1 MEPGDG
7 LSSLDHRG
15 AASALPAGWTIEP
28 MTAADLDD
36 VLEIEAVSFAKPW
49 TRPMFERELTGQGVS
64 HLYVL
69 RTADWRVAAF
79 CMDWVVAD
87 ELHINNLA
95 VRPECR
101 GAGVGRTLLESVLRH
116 AVALGARVA
125 TLEVRRSNAAAL
137 KLYERLGFSVAAI
150 RRDYYD
156 HPVEDALILWKDELV
171 PPEAASA
178 GRAGRRAGQ
187 GAA

>member
-1 MEPGDG
+1 MPRW
-7 LSSLDHRG
+7 SV
-15 AASALPAGWTIEP
+15 EP

-36 VLEIEAVSFAKPW
+36 VVEIEEASFTNPW
-49 TRPMFERELTGQGVS
+49 TRPMFERELLNQGVS

-69 RTADWRVAAF
+69 RTGDWRVAAF
-79 CMDWVVAD
+79 CMDWIVAD

-101 GAGVGRTLLESVLRH
+101 GAGVGRALLESVFGQ
-116 AVALGARVA
+116 ATALGARRA
-125 TLEVRRSNAAAL
+125 TLEVRRSNAAAR

-150 RRDYYD
+150 RKDYYD
-156 HPVEDALILWKDELV
+156 HPVEDALILWRDELA
-171 PPEAASA
+171 PPEGA
-178 GRAGRRAGQ
+178 GSEGAGQ